1 MKQVVTIALAFI
13 FSGLCAQN
21 SVMPYNPDA
30 DGDALIGSQDLI
42 SFLGVYNTLMID
54 SSLTCDYEGT
64 EFESWV
70 GGLLDGSLI
79 LDSVYVEYLLIDTV
93 STFLPGCPDP
103 VDIETVLDRSYT
115 LSGPYF
121 YDASAYD
128 QWNVTADYLGFFR
141 YFSLEFYENGV
152 YSIGLLDDEIEELTG
167 YNNLTSWNGVA
178 PECCLSGVPLPFPEN
193 WSFDEDGIQIDWNQF
208 GWVHN
213 CEHFRLIPFWHE
225 AE

>member
-1 MKQVVTIALAFI
+1 MKHVVTIALAFI
-13 FSGLCAQN
+13 LSGVCAQN

-42 SFLGVYNTLMID
+42 SFLGVYNTIMID

-70 GGLLDGSLI
+70 GGLFDGTLI

-103 VDIETVLDRSYT
+103 VNIETVLERSYT
-115 LSGPYF
+115 IHTGFFNQSESDFWSGGF
-121 YDASAYD
+121 
-128 QWNVTADYLGFFR
+128 NYLGFYRATRLIFKDDGR
-141 YFSLEFYENGV
+141 YVLFVE
-152 YSIGLLDDEIEELTG
+152 DEEVEELTSFSEWS
-167 YNNLTSWNGVA
+167 YWNGLA
-178 PECCLSGVPLPFPEN
+178 PECCSANAILPFPEN
-193 WSFDEDGIQIDWNQF
+193 WSLDEDGIQVDWRSQD
-208 GWVHN
+208 WVFD